1 MQRVSGRLVALEL
14 GEPGG
19 EHTAAERGK
28 CGLVKPQTFSDAV
41 LSSSKR
47 ELLSSCRVQAPRFQ
61 IKSHQTGVSKL
72 PCGKVP
78 AYDAA
83 SCVLPLEQLVFCA
96 EIISGNSSTR
106 FQHSREAKAIGG
118 GSKAKTLLS
127 E

>member
-47 ELLSSCRVQAPRFQ
+47 ELLSSCRVQAPR
-61 IKSHQTGVSKL
+61 
-72 PCGKVP
+72 
-78 AYDAA
+78 YDAA

-106 FQHSREAKAIGG
+106 FQRSREAKAIGG

>member
-41 LSSSKR
+41 L
-47 ELLSSCRVQAPRFQ
+47 RFQ
-61 IKSHQTGVSKL
+61 IKSHQSGVSKL

-106 FQHSREAKAIGG
+106 FQRSREAKAIGG